1 MSPAP
6 WRCRW
11 WSRRRTELLGPPRVS
26 IRYRGTGAPGG
37 TRIFAQLVRADRGVA
52 VGNQVVPIPVRLDG
66 RARTV
71 ERRLVPIASTAP
83 AGSRYVLQLVA
94 GSKVWGRQR
103 ATGVLDASSVRVEVP
118 TASPR
123 GLGARG
129 VRCQDSRITRFR
141 LGLGDQVAS
150 GRVLL
155 DGVHRPGAGRQP
167 DGAGALRPRGYRR
180 AAAAV
185 GAAPGLGPARGPQ
198 ADRVFVRRRLS
209 L

>member
-1 MSPAP
+1 MCPFA
-6 WRCRW
+6 
-11 WSRRRTELLGPPRVS
+11 TA
-26 IRYRGTGAPGG
+26 GTGAPGG
-37 TRIFAQLVRADRGVA
+37 TRIFAQLVRVDRGVA

-103 ATGVLDASSVRVEVP
+103 ATGVLNASSVRVEVP

-129 VRCQDSRITRFR
+129 VRCQDSRSTRFR

-155 DGVHRPGAGRQP
+155 DGRSIGRVPGDSRTVRVRFDREAIGEQRLRLELRLDSGRRVVRKRTVF
-167 DGAGALRPRGYRR
+167 LC
-180 AAAAV
+180 
-185 GAAPGLGPARGPQ
+185 GAA
-198 ADRVFVRRRLS
+198 
-209 L
+209 